1 MFCSDLIWRNHQGKL
16 SLVPGHGRQ
25 CSSCSVCSIKAT
37 ALQQSNIYISI
48 ICHPTGDSVH
58 RFSPHILLCTDTV
71 EHSHTHSLQKYSL
84 QKHDACHLALPL
96 QAVTMDG
103 AGNCRQ
109 HIPIANKRSSHPSA
123 FSILLSLAC
132 GLIHRPNSF
141 FMLRWCLLVPCCL
154 LLQIWS
160 GSSDGS
166 VAVTDLDSSGK
177 LDTSLARSLK
187 TPSGKGTLPIS
198 PASLHTPTPH
208 SSDTYAVQVPSDF
221 VDLVSNFKL
230 APAQNVLKPY
240 F

>member
-1 MFCSDLIWRNHQGKL
+1 MQAAHTHSKQKKLTSLSFQHLTKL
-16 SLVPGHGRQ
+16 SLRLDP
-25 CSSCSVCSIKAT
+25 
-37 ALQQSNIYISI
+37 
-48 ICHPTGDSVH
+48 
-58 RFSPHILLCTDTV
+58 
-71 EHSHTHSLQKYSL
+71 
-84 QKHDACHLALPL
+84 
-96 QAVTMDG
+96 QAKLT
-103 AGNCRQ
+103 
-109 HIPIANKRSSHPSA
+109 
-123 FSILLSLAC
+123 FL
-132 GLIHRPNSF
+132 
-141 FMLRWCLLVPCCL
+141 LRWCLLVPCCL

-208 SSDTYAVQVPSDF
+208 SSDTYAVQVPCDF
-221 VDLVSNFKL
+221 VDLLSNFKL